1 MLNIARRELHFF
13 FSNPIGYLA
22 VGVYLLTST
31 LFLWFFDTPFNILSI
46 GFGSLSTFF
55 ELSPWLFLLL
65 IPALSMRSFSEER
78 NTGTFELLMTKP
90 LNAIDIYGGKF
101 LGITAVFS
109 IALLPTLLNI
119 FAINNLLTPDSYL
132 DWGSIVGSYIGLIGV
147 GFLFLALS
155 LCSSL
160 LIKNQI
166 ASFIVGVLACF
177 TQFYLW
183 SFLAE
188 LSGYNWV
195 YQIISNIGIQTHY
208 LSISRGVLTLKAIIY
223 FTGLFISI
231 SCLSV
236 LLIKNNETP
245 KKALKTPLLIIFFT
259 TLLTNLSS
267 VSKLQIDLTQDQRYS
282 LAEATIYKLNNLEQ
296 PLRIDVFLEGELPG
310 PYVNFRNEVDA
321 VITQLKNQS
330 NQIIVNYNDPF
341 DFGTT
346 EQIIQ
351 EMQKYGMSP
360 ETIIENKDGKRNES
374 IIFPWII
381 LNSGERSERISLI
394 QNQLGDTQKIKLTR
408 SLQQLEYQIMDGIH
422 KITLTSK
429 PTIAVLTSHQT
440 SENIKIA
447 DLLKSL
453 RPYYNL
459 ASFNIK
465 EEGLTDQKSL
475 DNLNQFDLLLVSNP
489 KEEFTRNEKYI
500 LDQFSLNGGSQFWM
514 LDGLNIDI
522 ESLFNSKG
530 KTQSFPRNL
539 NLDDYFFNYGIK
551 IQKKI
556 IQDLYN
562 APIVLASGSKE
573 NTQYLQYPWPYYPVS
588 RPEKSSQ
595 IGKDIGP
602 IITKFVSPIDTIS
615 NNLLKK
621 PILKSSKFTK
631 STSVSKLISLELAG
645 QKNEPSSF
653 DEADK
658 ILGIT
663 VEGKTTSLF
672 KNRIKPINLQNSKEE
687 GPVKMIIFGDG
698 NLAENQTNKGVPL
711 SLGYDKWTNNFYSNK
726 SLILNSIHYLTENND
741 RLSLREK
748 TWQVAFLDEQKI
760 NKNMVIWKINLLLLP
775 LLLGLGIGW
784 INLRIRSEKLLV

>member
-1 MLNIARRELHFF
+1 MLNIARRELNFF
-13 FSNPIGYLA
+13 FSNPIGYIA
-22 VGVYLLTST
+22 MGFYLLINT
-31 LFLWFFDTPFNILSI
+31 LLLWFFDTPFNILSI

-55 ELSPWLFLLL
+55 DLSPWLFLLL
-65 IPALSMRSFSEER
+65 VPALSMRSFSEER
-78 NTGTFELLMTKP
+78 TTGTFELLMTKP
-90 LNAIDIYGGKF
+90 LKAIDIYGGKL

-109 IALLPTLLNI
+109 IILLPTILNI
-119 FAINNLLTPDSYL
+119 FAINTLLTQDSFL
-132 DWGSIVGSYIGLIGV
+132 DWGSIVGSYLGLIGV
-147 GFLFLALS
+147 GFLFLVLS

-166 ASFIVGVLACF
+166 ASFLVAVLVCF

-183 SFLAE
+183 SFL
-188 LSGYNWV
+188 SDFTGDNRI

-208 LSISRGVLTLKAIIY
+208 LSISRGVLTLKTIIY
-223 FTGLFISI
+223 FLGLFLGIS
-231 SCLSV
+231 SLSV

-245 KKALKTPLLIIFFT
+245 KKAFKTPIIIVFFT
-259 TLLTNLSS
+259 ISLTNLSS
-267 VSKLQIDLTQDQRYS
+267 VSNIQIDLTQDQRYS
-282 LAEATIYKLNNLEQ
+282 LAESTINKLNKLEQ

-310 PYVNFRNEVDA
+310 PYVSFKNEVDA
-321 VITQLKNQS
+321 VIAQLKKHS
-330 NQIIVNYNDPF
+330 NQIIVNYNNPF

-346 EQIIQ
+346 DQIIQ
-351 EMQKYGMSP
+351 QMQEYGMSP
-360 ETIIENKDGKRNES
+360 ETIIENKNGKRNES

-381 LNSGERSERISLI
+381 VNSGERSERISLI

-453 RPYYNL
+453 RPYYDL
-459 ASFNIK
+459 ASFNLK

-475 DNLNQFDLLLVSNP
+475 ENLNQFDLLLVSNP
-489 KEEFTRNEKYI
+489 KEKFTRNEKYI
-500 LDQFSLNGGSQFWM
+500 LDQYSLNGGSQFWM
-514 LDGLNIDI
+514 LEGLNIDLK
-522 ESLFNSKG
+522 SLFNTKE
-530 KTQSFPRNL
+530 KTYGFPRDL

-556 IQDLYN
+556 LQDLYN

-573 NTQYLQYPWPYYPVS
+573 NTQYIPYPWPYYPVS
-588 RPEKSSQ
+588 KPEISSH
-595 IGKDIGP
+595 IGKDLGP

-631 STSVSKLISLELAG
+631 STSAAKLISLELAG
-645 QKNEPSSF
+645 QKIQPSSF
-653 DEADK
+653 NEPDK

-663 VEGKTTSLF
+663 IEGKTASLF
-672 KNRIKPINLQNSKEE
+672 KNRIKPINLKNSKEN
-687 GPVKMIIFGDG
+687 GPVKIIIFGDG
-698 NLAENQTNKGVPL
+698 NLAENQTDKGIPL

-726 SLILNSIHYLTENND
+726 SLIMNGIHYLTENND
-741 RLSLREK
+741 RLFLRKK

-760 NKNMVIWKINLLLLP
+760 IQNIAIWKIGLLLFP
-775 LLLGLGIGW
+775 FLLGLGIGW
-784 INLRIRSEKLLV
+784 INLRIRSKQLLA

>member
-22 VGVYLLTST
+22 MGVYLLTST

-166 ASFIVGVLACF
+166 ASFLVAVLACF

-282 LAEATIYKLNNLEQ
+282 LAESTIYKLNNLEQ

-321 VITQLKNQS
+321 VIAQLKNQS
-330 NQIIVNYNDPF
+330 NQIIVNYNNPF

-351 EMQKYGMSP
+351 EMQEYGMSP

-381 LNSGERSERISLI
+381 INSGERSERISLI

-459 ASFNIK
+459 ASFNLK

-514 LDGLNIDI
+514 LEGLNIDI

-530 KTQSFPRNL
+530 KTQGFPRNL

-573 NTQYLQYPWPYYPVS
+573 NTQYLPYPWPYYPVS

-602 IITKFVSPIDTIS
+602 IITKFVSPIDTLS
-615 NNLLKK
+615 NDLLKE

-653 DEADK
+653 DEPDK

-698 NLAENQTNKGVPL
+698 NLAENQTDKGVPL

-760 NKNMVIWKINLLLLP
+760 NKNMVIWKISLLLLP

-784 INLRIRSEKLLV
+784 INLRVRSKQLLV

>member
-1 MLNIARRELHFF
+1 MGF
-13 FSNPIGYLA
+13 
-22 VGVYLLTST
+22 YLLINT
-31 LFLWFFDTPFNILSI
+31 LLLWFFDTPFNILSI

-55 ELSPWLFLLL
+55 DLSPWLFLLL
-65 IPALSMRSFSEER
+65 VPALSMRSFSEER
-78 NTGTFELLMTKP
+78 TTGTFELLMTKP
-90 LNAIDIYGGKF
+90 LKAIDIYGGKL

-109 IALLPTLLNI
+109 IILLPTILNI
-119 FAINNLLTPDSYL
+119 FAINTLLTQDSFL
-132 DWGSIVGSYIGLIGV
+132 DWGSIVGSYLGLIGV
-147 GFLFLALS
+147 GFLFLVLS

-166 ASFIVGVLACF
+166 ASFLVAVIVCF
-177 TQFYLW
+177 IQFYLW
-183 SFLAE
+183 SFL
-188 LSGYNWV
+188 SDFTGDNRI

-208 LSISRGVLTLKAIIY
+208 LSISRGVLTLKTLIY
-223 FTGLFISI
+223 FTGLFIGI
-231 SCLSV
+231 SSLSV

-245 KKALKTPLLIIFFT
+245 KKAFKTPIIIVFFT
-259 TLLTNLSS
+259 ISLTNLSS
-267 VSKLQIDLTQDQRYS
+267 VSNIQIDLTQDQRYS
-282 LAEATIYKLNNLEQ
+282 LAKSTINKLNKLEQ
-296 PLRIDVFLEGELPG
+296 PLRIDIFLEGELPG
-310 PYVNFRNEVDA
+310 PYVSFKNEVDA
-321 VITQLKNQS
+321 VIAQLKKHS
-330 NQIIVNYNDPF
+330 NQIIVNYNNPF

-346 EQIIQ
+346 DEIIQ
-351 EMQKYGMSP
+351 QMQEYGMSP
-360 ETIIENKDGKRNES
+360 ETIIENKNGKRNES

-381 LNSGERSERISLI
+381 VNSGERSERISLI

-459 ASFNIK
+459 ASFNLK

-475 DNLNQFDLLLVSNP
+475 ENLNQFDLLLVSNP
-489 KEEFTRNEKYI
+489 KEKFTRNEKYI
-500 LDQFSLNGGSQFWM
+500 LDQYSLNGGSQFWM
-514 LDGLNIDI
+514 LEGLNIDLK
-522 ESLFNSKG
+522 SLFNTKE
-530 KTQSFPRNL
+530 KTYGFPRDL

-556 IQDLYN
+556 LQDLYN

-573 NTQYLQYPWPYYPVS
+573 NTQYIPYPWPYYPVS
-588 RPEKSSQ
+588 KPEISSH
-595 IGKDIGP
+595 IGKDLGP
-602 IITKFVSPIDTIS
+602 VITKFVSPIDTIS

-631 STSVSKLISLELAG
+631 STSAAKLISLELAG
-645 QKNEPSSF
+645 QKIQPSSF
-653 DEADK
+653 NEPDK

-663 VEGKTTSLF
+663 IEGKTASLF
-672 KNRIKPINLQNSKEE
+672 KNRIKPINLKNSKEK
-687 GPVKMIIFGDG
+687 GPVKIIIFGDG
-698 NLAENQTNKGVPL
+698 NLAENQTDKGIPL

-726 SLILNSIHYLTENND
+726 SLIMNGIHYLTENND
-741 RLSLREK
+741 RLFLRKK

-760 NKNMVIWKINLLLLP
+760 IKNIAIWKIGLLLFP
-775 LLLGLGIGW
+775 FLLGLGIGW
-784 INLRIRSEKLLV
+784 INLRIRSKQLLA